1 MWLHGIPLT
10 YAVHC
15 TIWIN
20 GAIVFKYTA
29 HRWKH
34 PNLWGN
40 GFPKFVHTFYHQ
52 SSLGDKVQIYHALY
66 HPNLQG
72 KDVTKVAHKI
82 YHPMSQGDK
91 AHTLSYVNLR
101 AMRSCKH
108 TAHGPMWICGGQGH
122 ANILHMVLCESMV
135 GEVMQT
141 YCTWDHANLQAMRS
155 CKHAMHGTLPI
166 CRQRGHANM
175 LCMGPCQ
182 FAGDKV
188 MQTYHTLLY
197 CHSTFQLLILYIT
210 VHALHPLISTLPISP
225 YSILLF
231 HAGTIHGSAK
241 PPSTIKQ
248 TIS

>member
-1 MWLHGIPLT
+1 MWLHSIPLT

-20 GAIVFKYTA
+20 GVIVFKYTA

-52 SSLGDKVQIYHALY
+52 SSLGDKVQIYHTLY

-91 AHTLSYVNLR
+91 AHTLSYVNLQ

-108 TAHGPMWICGGQGH
+108 TVTITVRTPYIMQSWLVGQALLFSFNLLNLATPLLSYVVH
-122 ANILHMVLCESMV
+122 LVLLSFVLLSSLPC
-135 GEVMQT
+135 
-141 YCTWDHANLQAMRS
+141 NLYDA
-155 CKHAMHGTLPI
+155 
-166 CRQRGHANM
+166 
-175 LCMGPCQ
+175 
-182 FAGDKV
+182 V
-188 MQTYHTLLY
+188 
-197 CHSTFQLLILYIT
+197 LILTLGYPLFTNMYI
-210 VHALHPLISTLPISP
+210 S
-225 YSILLF
+225 
-231 HAGTIHGSAK
+231 
-241 PPSTIKQ
+241 
-248 TIS
+248 